1 VTARRLLDADP
12 LTGLATW
19 HEHDPAS
26 GRTLIHYTQDVEPL
40 IEANRKAANDAAG
53 SIGDIVHVAA
63 IPASV
68 QLKWLIEK
76 GVDVLDP
83 DHRQRVARLLDDPE
97 WRYLKTR
104 NIILGRV

>member
-1 VTARRLLDADP
+1 MPRRVLDHDP
-12 LTGLATW
+12 LSGLIVD
-19 HEHDPAS
+19 HEHDAAS
-26 GRTLIHYTQDVEPL
+26 GRTMLHYRQDVAPL
-40 IEANRKAANDAAG
+40 LEANRAARNDGEDAC
-53 SIGDIVHVAA
+53 GDIVHVAS

-83 DHRQRVARLLDDPE
+83 DHRQAVATLLDDPD
-97 WRYLKTR
+97 WRYLKVR